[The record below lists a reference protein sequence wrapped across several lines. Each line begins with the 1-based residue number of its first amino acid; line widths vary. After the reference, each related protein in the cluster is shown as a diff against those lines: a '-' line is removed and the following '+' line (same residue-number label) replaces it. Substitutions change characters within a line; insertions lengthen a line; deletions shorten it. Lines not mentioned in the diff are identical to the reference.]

1 MLLVLL
7 HGLLRLL
14 RAQVL
19 LYLVRLADVCE
30 VDLGAAVLAKLEK
43 NGAKYP
49 AELVRGSSAKY
60 TEYKNAARGS

>member
-1 MLLVLL
+1 M
-7 HGLLRLL
+7 
-14 RAQVL
+14 L
-19 LYLVRLADVCE
+19 LYLVRLADTCD